1 MTDLPPHVPSAP
13 LLHAEPGSLP
23 YATPVP
29 YSADTEHL
37 RLLSI
42 FHFVVGPIQLLFGL
56 FPVIH
61 LVMGILMLNGKFGSS
76 NAPNQPDMAFMGWMF
91 IAMASVFILIGMG
104 FGILTLISGFQIQA
118 RRRRTFSIVV
128 AALNCLHFPFG
139 TTLGVFTLI
148 VLLRRS
154 VEELYRSTART

>member
-1 MTDLPPHVPSAP
+1 MTDYPPPILDAP
-13 LLHAEPGSLP
+13 LPNVAPNSLA
-23 YATPVP
+23 YATLAP

-42 FHFVVGPIQLLFGL
+42 FHFIVGPVQLLFGL

-61 LVMGILMLNGKFGSS
+61 LVMGILMLNGKFGTPGG
-76 NAPNQPDMAFMGWMF
+76 PNQPDMSFMGWMF

-118 RRRRTFSIVV
+118 RRRRTFSVVV
-128 AALNCLHFPFG
+128 AAVNCIHFPFG